1 MPDKSDEVKRYKST
15 VDRIIEKWQNETQ
28 LKLSKD
34 LDPIAKEL
42 AELAKNKKP
51 SAEDKKQMLDL
62 NKAAR
67 EAAAKV
73 IKASSGNLDRQ
84 LKQVK
89 PPDLEKQR
97 DVGSVQEKLD
107 DLQDQMDQFHKEL
120 KDDGVE
126 LKFDPRLKAKLPFLE
141 DDVKVTVDADKKG
154 VNSVKANVTLFKF

>member
-1 MPDKSDEVKRYKST
+1 

-73 IKASSGNLDRQ
+73 IKSSSGNLDRQ